1 MPLSEHLEC
10 LFKGLFMKRY
20 SKSPLP
26 FLGQKRNWLRD
37 LEKIDFSGLTVIDLF
52 GGSGLVSH
60 SVKAQSAD
68 TRVIWNDYD
77 NFKGRLEMIAETEEL
92 RGNLLS
98 VGLEKA
104 KRVNEEGRAQ
114 TQEIIDKHLEKF
126 GRVDWITVSSWLLFA
141 ANYAHDYDDLMGR
154 TWYYQVVKNPLSA
167 DGYLEGV
174 ERRSCD
180 FRELISEFENDPK
193 VIFIADPP
201 YIMTNQSGYAAKTEE
216 FFRLKD
222 GVELIKSL
230 HDRRALLFSSPKSE
244 TDSLLEV
251 FTPAYV
257 ERKEFS
263 TSISTNR
270 IREYLY
276 LINMRE

>member
-37 LEKIDFSGLTVIDLF
+37 LEKIDFLGLTVIDLF

-60 SVKAQSAD
+60 SIKSNNPD
-68 TRVIWNDYD
+68 LRVVWNDYD

-92 RGNLLS
+92 RVNLLN
-98 VGLEKA
+98 VRLEKA
-104 KRVNEEGRAQ
+104 KRVNEEDKEQIQ
-114 TQEIIDKHLEKF
+114 TIIGNHLDKF

-167 DGYLEGV
+167 EGYLKGV
-174 ERRSCD
+174 ETRSCD
-180 FRELISEFENDPK
+180 FRELIDEFSNDPK
-193 VIFIADPP
+193 VIFVADPP
-201 YIMTNQSGYAAKTEE
+201 YIMTMQSGYAAKTEE
-216 FFRLKD
+216 FFKLKD
-222 GVELIKSL
+222 GIELIKSL
-230 HDRRALLFSSPKSE
+230 HDKRVLLFSSPKSE

-251 FTPAYV
+251 FTPACV

>member
-20 SKSPLP
+20 SRSPLP

-37 LEKIDFSGLTVIDLF
+37 IEGIDFSGFTVIDLF

-60 SVKAQSAD
+60 SIKAKRAD

-92 RGNLLS
+92 RANLLN

-104 KRVNEEGRAQ
+104 KRVNGDGRAKIKA
-114 TQEIIDKHLEKF
+114 IIDEHLVKF

-141 ANYAHDYDDLMGR
+141 GNYAHDYDDLMGR
-154 TWYYQVVKNPLSA
+154 TWYYQVVKTPLSA

-193 VIFIADPP
+193 VIFVADPP
-201 YIMTNQSGYAAKTEE
+201 YIMTNQSGYVAKTGK

-222 GVELIKSL
+222 GVELIKNL
-230 HDRRALLFSSPKSE
+230 HDKRVLLFSSPKSE

-251 FTPAYV
+251 FPPEKI

-263 TSISTNR
+263 TNIGTNR
-270 IREYLY
+270 IYEHLY

>member
-20 SKSPLP
+20 SRSPLP

-37 LEKIDFSGLTVIDLF
+37 IEGIDFSGFTVIDLF

-60 SVKAQSAD
+60 SIKAKRAD

-92 RGNLLS
+92 RANLLN

-104 KRVNEEGRAQ
+104 KRVNRDGIAKIKA
-114 TQEIIDKHLEKF
+114 IIDEHLVKF

-141 ANYAHDYDDLMGR
+141 GNYAHDYDDLMQR
-154 TWYYQVVKNPLSA
+154 TWYYQVVKTPLNA
-167 DGYLEGV
+167 DGYLQGV

-180 FRELISEFENDPK
+180 FRELLAEYRGKEN
-193 VIFIADPP
+193 ILFIADPP
-201 YIMTNQSGYAAKTEE
+201 YIMTNQNGYVSKGGD
-216 FFRLKD
+216 FRLKD
-222 GVELIKSL
+222 CVELIKEI
-230 HDRRALLFSSPKSE
+230 HDQPVLFFSSPKSE

-251 FTPAYV
+251 FPPEKI

-263 TSISTNR
+263 TSIGTNR
-270 IREYLY
+270 IYEHLY